1 MNFIKKIG
9 QSIYSPQF
17 YSQIAQKSLGSA
29 LGYFFLF
36 CLILTIIQVSI
47 LFFTLNFAHFQPTL
61 ETEFAKIVS
70 LYPSELVVTITKGT
84 VSTNVKEPYV
94 ISVPGDIAPENIIT
108 IDTKTPFSAA
118 QYRDYQTPIWVT
130 KNAIF
135 YTSNNELKTVDLSK
149 VSDFR
154 LDQATVTTF
163 AGKVTPWLKFVM
175 PVVLFIMFIALYI
188 ANIFRLVYLF
198 FLALLIMLA
207 TKLMKKSL
215 SYSGA
220 YKVGVYA
227 MTLAFFVDSLAPL
240 FRTVN
245 IPFLFTLV
253 SLIIVIV
260 NFYSLPATATAKP
273 IASKPKKKK

>member
-9 QSIYSPQF
+9 QSVYSPQF

-36 CLILTIIQVSI
+36 CFLLTIIQVSI
-47 LFFTLNFAHFQPTL
+47 LFFSLNFTHFQPTL
-61 ETEFAKIVS
+61 ETEFAKVVS
-70 LYPSELVVTITKGT
+70 MYPSELVVTITKGT

-94 ISVPGDIAPENIIT
+94 ISLPGDGKNAPEKIIT

-118 QYRDYQTPIWVT
+118 QYRDYQTPVWVT
-130 KNAIF
+130 KDAIF
-135 YTSNNELKTVDLSK
+135 YTSNTELKTIDLSK
-149 VSDFR
+149 VSNFK
-154 LDQATVTTF
+154 LDQKAVTTF
-163 AGKVTPWLKFVM
+163 AGKVTPWLKFVL
-175 PVVLFIMFIALYI
+175 PVVIFIMFIALYI

-198 FLALLIMLA
+198 FLALLILLA

-227 MTLAFFVDSLAPL
+227 MTLAFFADLVTPFLQ
-240 FRTVN
+240 
-245 IPFLFTLV
+245 IPFLFTLI
-253 SLIIVIV
+253 SLVVVVI
-260 NFYSLPATATAKP
+260 NFSSLPASVRVTKT
-273 IASKPKKKK
+273 ASKPKKKS